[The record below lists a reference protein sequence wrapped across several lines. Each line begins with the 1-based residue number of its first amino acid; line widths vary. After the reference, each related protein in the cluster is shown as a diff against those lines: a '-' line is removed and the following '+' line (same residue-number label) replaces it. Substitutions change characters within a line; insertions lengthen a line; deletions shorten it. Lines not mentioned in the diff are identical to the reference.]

1 MIKNY
6 DQSAEANQNPSWT
19 YIPDHPYRISIIDG
33 LGLGKTNVLFNL
45 IKHQRPDT
53 DKI

>member
-1 MIKNY
+1 MIKNH
-6 DQSAEANQNPSWT
+6 DQSAEANQNPNWT
-19 YIPDHPYRISIIDG
+19 CIPDHPYRISIIDG
-33 LGLGKTNVLFNL
+33 LGSGKTNVLFNL